1 MEIDRDKAPFTDREI
16 VAALRECASNCGAD
30 WKAVLD
36 RAADRLEILS
46 EETGR

>member
-1 MEIDRDKAPFTDREI
+1 MEIDQDKAPSTDKEL

-30 WKAVLD
+30 WRVVLD

-46 EETGR
+46 DEVCR